1 MKNKNKRHT
10 IFSFFRKR
18 KYDIIG
24 LQECH
29 ISTAKEAEQW
39 EMQWGGKLF
48 YSLGTNHSLGHIT
61 LVSKS
66 CMQNTQCIYH
76 DDRIIL
82 LETSTNN
89 SKLLIANI
97 YAPQSPTD
105 KIAFFDQMHNIIT
118 KYKREEHTSIL
129 IGDFNSVLDNELDI
143 ISGEKHNKR
152 EVEAFNTLVSDLDLT
167 DSWRTLHRDEKEY
180 TWCRNSPFTARRL
193 DYILVSN
200 TLAAHLTHS
209 EITSIPLSDH
219 RAVETTL
226 SFHNFKRGPSYW
238 KFNNSLLKDIH
249 YVETTK
255 SLLQK
260 HSEEQTNLDPHAKW
274 ELCKIRIREHT
285 ITYSKQ
291 KALKNR
297 NKQKE
302 LLAQLTQIEKEI
314 PKCKN
319 PKILLQQKTQ
329 IKAELEIHALAMA
342 RGAQTRARAR
352 FIEEGEKNT
361 RYFLG
366 LEKAQVAANTIT
378 SLKTDNE
385 NAITSQADLL
395 HEQARFYSNLYQE
408 DKDLQNTS
416 DTYITDFL
424 GQDCFLPTLT
434 EQEGNLCE
442 GKLQE

>member
-1 MKNKNKRHT
+1 
-10 IFSFFRKR
+10 
-18 KYDIIG
+18 
-24 LQECH
+24 
-29 ISTAKEAEQW
+29 
-39 EMQWGGKLF
+39 
-48 YSLGTNHSLGHIT
+48 
-61 LVSKS
+61 
-66 CMQNTQCIYH
+66 
-76 DDRIIL
+76 
-82 LETSTNN
+82 
-89 SKLLIANI
+89 
-97 YAPQSPTD
+97 
-105 KIAFFDQMHNIIT
+105 
-118 KYKREEHTSIL
+118 
-129 IGDFNSVLDNELDI
+129 
-143 ISGEKHNKR
+143 
-152 EVEAFNTLVSDLDLT
+152 
-167 DSWRTLHRDEKEY
+167 
-180 TWCRNSPFTARRL
+180 
-193 DYILVSN
+193 
-200 TLAAHLTHS
+200 
-209 EITSIPLSDH
+209 
-219 RAVETTL
+219 
-226 SFHNFKRGPSYW
+226 
-238 KFNNSLLKDIH
+238 
-249 YVETTK
+249 TTK

-424 GQDCFLPTLT
+424 GQ
-434 EQEGNLCE
+434 
-442 GKLQE
+442 

>member
-1 MKNKNKRHT
+1 
-10 IFSFFRKR
+10 
-18 KYDIIG
+18 
-24 LQECH
+24 
-29 ISTAKEAEQW
+29 
-39 EMQWGGKLF
+39 
-48 YSLGTNHSLGHIT
+48 
-61 LVSKS
+61 
-66 CMQNTQCIYH
+66 MQNTQCIYH
-76 DDRIIL
+76 DNRIIL

-238 KFNNSLLKDIH
+238 KFDNSLLKDIH
-249 YVETTK
+249 YVETT
-255 SLLQK
+255 
-260 HSEEQTNLDPHAKW
+260 
-274 ELCKIRIREHT
+274 
-285 ITYSKQ
+285 
-291 KALKNR
+291 
-297 NKQKE
+297 
-302 LLAQLTQIEKEI
+302 
-314 PKCKN
+314 
-319 PKILLQQKTQ
+319 
-329 IKAELEIHALAMA
+329 
-342 RGAQTRARAR
+342 
-352 FIEEGEKNT
+352 
-361 RYFLG
+361 
-366 LEKAQVAANTIT
+366 
-378 SLKTDNE
+378 
-385 NAITSQADLL
+385 
-395 HEQARFYSNLYQE
+395 
-408 DKDLQNTS
+408 
-416 DTYITDFL
+416 
-424 GQDCFLPTLT
+424 
-434 EQEGNLCE
+434 
-442 GKLQE
+442 